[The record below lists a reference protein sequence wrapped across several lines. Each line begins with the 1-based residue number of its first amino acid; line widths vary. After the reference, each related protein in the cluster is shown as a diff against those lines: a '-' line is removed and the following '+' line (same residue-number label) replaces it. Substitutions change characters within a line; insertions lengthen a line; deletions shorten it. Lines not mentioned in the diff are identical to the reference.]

1 MNKSLSRR
9 AFLRT
14 SIASGASL
22 AAAAA
27 GAAPAGIYRPGTYS
41 AKASGIGEV
50 TVTMTFD
57 ADRIIDV
64 VLDVSHETPGIG
76 QAAAD
81 TLKKNLMAAQAA
93 EIDGVSGATIT
104 SKAVSKAAAKC
115 IAQAKGEIP
124 VEVIS
129 DTKTDEDDG
138 DWLGKEPEIAERDI
152 VATHETD
159 ILVVGCGTGGLFGV
173 LASIQASELDSAL
186 VCFGSGVCIERLPR
200 LGACRIPTIEQPG
213 DFTGKL
219 ATALDVVVIAHV
231 DQALGLVL
239 QSLGDDWM
247 AMTETAHADARDEVE
262 ICIALGIFDF
272 HALAGNELDGLTSK
286 RMHHILRFKFLLLL

>member
-1 MNKSLSRR
+1 MPLLLEQAGKGLDIIDRR
-9 AFLRT
+9 AYETAGQGLERLLLRRL
-14 SIASGASL
+14 SSSRKRCEGSSMEAAVKDHDGARSAIERL
-22 AAAAA
+22 LDF
-27 GAAPAGIYRPGTYS
+27 GIVCS
-41 AKASGIGEV
+41 
-50 TVTMTFD
+50 
-57 ADRIIDV
+57 
-64 VLDVSHETPGIG
+64 
-76 QAAAD
+76 
-81 TLKKNLMAAQAA
+81 
-93 EIDGVSGATIT
+93 
-104 SKAVSKAAAKC
+104 
-115 IAQAKGEIP
+115 
-124 VEVIS
+124 
-129 DTKTDEDDG
+129 
-138 DWLGKEPEIAERDI
+138 
-152 VATHETD
+152 
-159 ILVVGCGTGGLFGV
+159 CGTGGLFGV
-173 LASIQASELDSAL
+173 LASIQASKLDSAL